1 MQPSV
6 DGNDESEEKNVRA
19 IETAYSLFAVL
30 KVKTGESKYDN
41 R

>member
-1 MQPSV
+1 MQPNV
-6 DGNDESEEKNVRA
+6 DGNDESEEKHVRT

-30 KVKTGESKYDN
+30 KVQLEKVKYEH